1 MASPGLRDWDLF
13 CYIPYL
19 TKVNVLLPRHKL
31 ILSILTKIMMIT
43 FTKILVHKSIIFL
56 CLRINK

>member
-19 TKVNVLLPRHKL
+19 TKVNVLLPRHNTY
-31 ILSILTKIMMIT
+31 IIHITKIMMIT
-43 FTKILVHKSIIFL
+43 FTKILVHNSIIFL

>member
-19 TKVNVLLPRHKL
+19 TKVN
-31 ILSILTKIMMIT
+31 ILDCGKCGWNYACIAKNGISRRRIS
-43 FTKILVHKSIIFL
+43 FFYP
-56 CLRINK
+56 LR

>member
-19 TKVNVLLPRHKL
+19 TKVNVLDCGKCGWNYTCIAKKRNLSKTDFVF
-31 ILSILTKIMMIT
+31 LSIALAIP
-43 FTKILVHKSIIFL
+43 
-56 CLRINK
+56 

>member
-19 TKVNVLLPRHKL
+19 TKVNVLLPRHNTY
-31 ILSILTKIMMIT
+31 IIHINQNHDDN
-43 FTKILVHKSIIFL
+43 FHKNT
-56 CLRINK
+56 CP